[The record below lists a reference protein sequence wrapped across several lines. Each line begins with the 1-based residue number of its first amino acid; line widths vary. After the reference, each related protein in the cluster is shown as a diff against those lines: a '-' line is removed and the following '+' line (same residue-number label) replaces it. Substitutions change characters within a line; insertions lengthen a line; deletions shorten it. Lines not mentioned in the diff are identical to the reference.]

1 MNHVKLN
8 GGTNTASLSGLVYE
22 SYVGKIWL
30 EGIDINR
37 EIAPAELSNFNLV
50 GGAIGQLSGY
60 RSKFEDSYVQGEIVM
75 DNNQQGGAVGEIKAA
90 LIRNVISNME
100 ARSNQPATWR
110 DKSGF
115 LGSIDTFGS
124 NGKNW
129 WVDRCIAIGNA
140 GANYKFLGKY
150 QIETIEATNLTK
162 CYELSSATG
171 TSNVSEATIAKG
183 TLLAAE
189 EQQKYDV
196 SFYRDV
202 LTFNGNEGGADPDVW
217 DFGSV
222 STKGYPTLKW
232 LLTYDNLPITIE
244 EPEHLEPSENQT
256 EAQLGEEHTMELPE
270 VVLPE
275 EQPVLPEEEALQE
288 ELFGEEEI
296 LPE

>member
-1 MNHVKLN
+1 MGIYKNVFVTAGEKTEWGYTRKAEANGLARSVEYGHLETIYMNHVKLN

-60 RSKFEDSYVQGEIVM
+60 RSKFEGIDINREIAPAELSNFNLVGGAIGQLSGYRSKYEDSYVQGEIVM
-75 DNNQQGGAVGEIKAA
+75 DKNQQGGAVGESKAA

-100 ARSNQPATWR
+100 SRSNQPATLR

-115 LGSIDTFGS
+115 LGSIDTFGT

-150 QIETIEATNLTK
+150 QMT
-162 CYELSSATG
+162 
-171 TSNVSEATIAKG
+171 
-183 TLLAAE
+183 
-189 EQQKYDV
+189 
-196 SFYRDV
+196 DV
-202 LTFNGNEGGADPDVW
+202 L
-217 DFGSV
+217 
-222 STKGYPTLKW
+222 
-232 LLTYDNLPITIE
+232 
-244 EPEHLEPSENQT
+244 PSE
-256 EAQLGEEHTMELPE
+256 M
-270 VVLPE
+270 
-275 EQPVLPEEEALQE
+275 QE
-288 ELFGEEEI
+288 PIISF
-296 LPE
+296 